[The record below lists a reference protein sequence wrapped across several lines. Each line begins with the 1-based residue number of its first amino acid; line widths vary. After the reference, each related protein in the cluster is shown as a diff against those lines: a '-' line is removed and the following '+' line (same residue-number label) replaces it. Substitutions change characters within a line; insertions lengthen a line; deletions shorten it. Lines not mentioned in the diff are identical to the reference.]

1 MRHARLCQAFDL
13 WSAAHSRAGT
23 SLPAEWHG
31 HKPVRLRQ
39 LGLPP
44 TATPPVG
51 ADSLAQAH
59 KILGSDVVAS
69 PKRSAWVGHR
79 TWVLFDAASVAYF
92 TTLHAGCL
100 LAPATFS
107 WPALMC
113 FAVCLFLTGCV
124 GITFS
129 FHRNLSHK
137 SFVMPKS
144 LEYSAAYCGLLAAQG
159 DPIEWVSNHRHH
171 HMHCDTPGD
180 PHTPYE
186 GFWWSHVGWLLDRD
200 ATMARVKDRS
210 NVADL
215 ASQRFY
221 RWLGYTNILHV
232 AGSAAVL
239 FALGGLPF
247 LVWGFCL
254 RLVWVYHIT
263 WFVNSLA
270 HVYGSQTYATGD
282 LSRNNPL
289 VALLAFGEGWHNNH
303 HAFAFSARHGLEW
316 WQLDVT
322 WALIRALELL
332 GLATKVKLPT
342 ESQRA
347 KLRLAA

>member
-1 MRHARLCQAFDL
+1 V
-13 WSAAHSRAGT
+13 AA
-23 SLPAEWHG
+23 
-31 HKPVRLRQ
+31 
-39 LGLPP
+39 
-44 TATPPVG
+44 
-51 ADSLAQAH
+51 
-59 KILGSDVVAS
+59 
-69 PKRSAWVGHR
+69 
-79 TWVLFDAASVAYF
+79 VAYF
-92 TTLHAGCL
+92 TALHAGCL

-107 WPALMC
+107 WPALAC

-137 SFVMPKS
+137 SFALPKP
-144 LEYSAAYCGLLAAQG
+144 LEYAAAYCGVLAAQG
-159 DPIEWVSNHRHH
+159 GPIEWVSNHRYHH
-171 HMHCDTPGD
+171 VYCDTPGD

-215 ASQRFY
+215 GSQRFY
-221 RWLGYTNILHV
+221 RWLEYTNALHV
-232 AGSAAVL
+232 AGSAAAL

-247 LVWGFCL
+247 LVWGFCV

-270 HVYGSQTYATGD
+270 HVYGSQPYVTGD

-316 WQLDVT
+316 WQFDVT
-322 WALIRALELL
+322 WALICALQLI

-342 ESQRA
+342 DKQKAA
-347 KLRLAA
+347 KLAA